1 MIITIAMATIN
12 ILLVNYRH
20 YRKQHK
26 EMLKWLGI
34 TKESMMYKFHK
45 KYSMSV
51 DSFFI
56 SRSSVF
62 FGSYMNNYSSIMVY
76 NDYNFKKFDYLLDYL
91 KSDKSKFGDSAVTRT
106 EYSYSSR
113 GVFLDIGFDI
123 TENGNVIDTVNISF
137 VLSPMLIS
145 NDIFALIRD
154 FITLTTAHIRSEEE
168 ELDDKEKE
176 KLKSFT
182 DVFVRM
188 TFKYLEILKD
198 EGHTIDDEKSLSN
211 ILSVTKSKKVFDYI
225 SEELRVEVNKNNE
238 MKLLILKLGE

>member
-1 MIITIAMATIN
+1 MISQSLVIQQLLEQN
-12 ILLVNYRH
+12 IH
-20 YRKQHK
+20 IH
-26 EMLKWLGI
+26 LG
-34 TKESMMYKFHK
+34 
-45 KYSMSV
+45 
-51 DSFFI
+51 
-56 SRSSVF
+56 
-62 FGSYMNNYSSIMVY
+62 VY
-76 NDYNFKKFDYLLDYL
+76 
-91 KSDKSKFGDSAVTRT
+91 
-106 EYSYSSR
+106 
-113 GVFLDIGFDI
+113 FLDIGFDI